1 MLRRTTSEPEQFSAN
16 VLLRPVVQDYLL
28 PTLAYVG
35 GAAEIAYFGQGA
47 VVYKALLGRA
57 TPILPRF
64 SATIVEAKPQ
74 ALLERYGL
82 SVPDIFQ
89 GADAL
94 RETLAKHA
102 LPSDL
107 QSAFDHAE
115 SSLKQSL
122 GSIQQ
127 SLERLDKTL
136 VEAAANAGS
145 KMQHQL
151 EQLRS
156 RAARAELRQSEILGR
171 HAELLGNAL
180 YPNKVLQEREI
191 GGVYF
196 VARQGPELLRD
207 LYNTL
212 RTDCLDHQIISL

>member
-1 MLRRTTSEPEQFSAN
+1 M
-16 VLLRPVVQDYLL
+16 
-28 PTLAYVG
+28 
-35 GAAEIAYFGQGA
+35 
-47 VVYKALLGRA
+47 
-57 TPILPRF
+57 
-64 SATIVEAKPQ
+64 
-74 ALLERYGL
+74 
-82 SVPDIFQ
+82 
-89 GADAL
+89 
-94 RETLAKHA
+94 
-102 LPSDL
+102 PSDL
-107 QSAFDHAE
+107 QTAFDRAE

-136 VEAAANAGS
+136 VEAAENARS

-191 GGVYF
+191 GGIYF
-196 VARQGPELLRD
+196 IARHGAELFRTRE
-207 LYNTL
+207 TL
-212 RTDCLDHQIISL
+212 RTECLGSPDHFSVILSGAKSFAKSKNLSRAKSRGTPMSGCCFDPGRAGLRLKFYSAHRITE

>member
-1 MLRRTTSEPEQFSAN
+1 MRCGKLWRSMHCH
-16 VLLRPVVQDYLL
+16 
-28 PTLAYVG
+28 PTC
-35 GAAEIAYFGQGA
+35 
-47 VVYKALLGRA
+47 K
-57 TPILPRF
+57 
-64 SATIVEAKPQ
+64 
-74 ALLERYGL
+74 
-82 SVPDIFQ
+82 
-89 GADAL
+89 
-94 RETLAKHA
+94 
-102 LPSDL
+102 
-107 QSAFDHAE
+107 SAFDRAE

-196 VARQGPELLRD
+196 VARHGPELLRD
-207 LYNTL
+207 LYDTL
-212 RTDCLDHQIISL
+212 RTDCLDHQIISLSSSGAEQIIRESNDPSRSRRTLLPGGRRRVRICRGSRVEIHTRTTRFEF